1 MTTIGKIFG
10 ATFGGIMARYLGFH
24 YIIGLLIMSVVL
36 GSVAAMF
43 DLFELFRRAAGK
55 ENVTADVVFQMAAFK
70 FPSLLDQLA
79 PLIVLFGALYAFW
92 RLSRARELIAAR
104 SVGVSIWQIL
114 SWPIAI
120 SVGLGGIAVVLLNP
134 LVAHLQSQ
142 YEDLEN
148 MHLNYRQSR
157 LALSP
162 TGLWLRER
170 IEDNFYVLNAK
181 KVTQNT
187 ITDQNNLD
195 NQFESNLQLEQITVF
210 QFNAQDRFIARFD
223 GPKASL
229 NPGLWP
235 GVWKFDQV
243 LISKPGEAGQ
253 QLDDFSLETTMTLQ
267 SINEHFQSADSLS
280 VWQLQTF
287 MQRMGEAGFSII
299 PYQLHWHS
307 LLARP
312 FLFGSMVLI
321 AAIFAMRSSR
331 TVRMMHV
338 MGGGV
343 LVGFALYLL
352 TYITQAIGLNGTIP
366 VVLAGWLPTIVSLG
380 LSSSLLLHL
389 EDG

>member
-1 MTTIGKIFG
+1 MTISGTV
-10 ATFGGIMARYLGFH
+10 FGGIMGRYLGFH
-24 YIIGLLIMSVVL
+24 YVIGLLIMSLVL
-36 GSVAAMF
+36 GAVAAMF

-70 FPSLLDQLA
+70 FPSLLDQLT

-114 SWPIAI
+114 SWPITI
-120 SVGLGGIAVVLLNP
+120 SVGLGGVAVVLLNP

-142 YEDLEN
+142 YENLEN

-181 KVTQNT
+181 KVTQNNVNT
-187 ITDQNNLD
+187 QLEN
-195 NQFESNLQLEQITVF
+195 SLQLEQVTVF

-223 GPKASL
+223 GPKAAL
-229 NPGLWP
+229 NPGL
-235 GVWKFDQV
+235 WKFDQV
-243 LISKPGEAGQ
+243 LISKPGEPGQ
-253 QLDDFSLETTMTLQ
+253 KLDDFSLETTMTLQ

-366 VVLAGWLPTIVSLG
+366 VMLAGWLPTIVSLG